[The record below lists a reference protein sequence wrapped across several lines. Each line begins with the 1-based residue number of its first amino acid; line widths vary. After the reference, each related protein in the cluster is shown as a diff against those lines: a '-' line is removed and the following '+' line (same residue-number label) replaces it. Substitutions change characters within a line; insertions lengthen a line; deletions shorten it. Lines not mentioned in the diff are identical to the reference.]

1 MHSKSKKPKE
11 TVNRQFNE
19 TTEQNHQN
27 CQSLFEQTLECDINE
42 MNRAKTATPDEI
54 RKEFQ
59 KTSASELW
67 ELLPDNVS
75 LETLNESLNDSYIPL
90 SLRVKRK
97 LRKKNSKTD
106 FNDKVFEETES
117 VLSVKVHNSAD
128 KLYYKL
134 NGCSGS
140 NNSSTNE
147 TLKVD
152 GQSIAQF
159 VTTGDTRKTHNHIM
173 DEEKAEGT
181 VSDFEST
188 DNICPKSNY
197 NPTNDYMNDFS
208 KLGKKEIVDSE
219 CTINDNR
226 TKNLT
231 NAGECAIIQEP
242 KVSTKDS
249 CKNNNYGFDNH
260 FNGSPVSGPFFDTN
274 TPLSLQKKSSVCRY
288 DVKISSPYG
297 EEFCSPLTYIK
308 QTMQESCDAPS
319 FIEIQDTPDHRNL
332 VMPVVDDTGDYTSNL
347 EDDIKIAATGLS
359 EVNLTTS
366 EKNFVENVSLR
377 MHDLIEEHLIDRLPT
392 EYSCNLRDAEQLNE
406 TGSCL
411 MPKPLYSAKMH
422 NIPETIHSPLQV
434 LLRNKLENSQTSMLD
449 MPEFEIQTSL
459 LNSLCRTLDQTSSSF
474 NITRLGG
481 IMINSEM
488 ENSFQ
493 NNGNCSVGSKVKDSD
508 SFPPEI
514 LYQGKHNDRMQEY
527 GFMCVDTVVQE
538 KDRRDCAVSEKLE
551 INQKAAILDDSEAE
565 TKKNMTRSTKSHHQD
580 SHFQDDSYTTSQ
592 NEEHDQSHEQKDELL
607 KHRCMLPDVK
617 ETDGKSIGET
627 VVEKVIE
634 RKSQT
639 HMKTQ
644 EIPSGTS
651 LKEKVGKIRGKR
663 KVKKKSVKKVS
674 AFMDLSHD
682 TDDDM
687 ILSQVVSSQ
696 QSLDDKTE
704 KLPGNSLKNIQ
715 LSDFDKENNPLV
727 TDNEMPGHA
736 SVIKT
741 RAGQGAL
748 KGQTL
753 DPDELSVSKSKVKS
767 KKYLSY
773 IHDDTCIGKE
783 VESSKTE
790 SDFKYVRNPLT
801 VSKGTNNSL
810 KNEEFDILNSD
821 SLNSVTK
828 NRISADSLKT
838 KTDLKEKVGT
848 FINTV
853 ERATCAASPVSLA
866 DRLRNKLKNSST
878 RQVLTDFTQV

>member
-1 MHSKSKKPKE
+1 M
-11 TVNRQFNE
+11 
-19 TTEQNHQN
+19 
-27 CQSLFEQTLECDINE
+27 ECDIKI
-42 MNRAKTATPDEI
+42 NRAKTATPDDI
-54 RKEFQ
+54 KDFQ
-59 KTSASELW
+59 KTSASEQW
-67 ELLPDNVS
+67 ELVPDDGS
-75 LETLNESLNDSYIPL
+75 LGMLNESMNDSYIPL

-106 FNDKVFEETES
+106 FKAKVSEETES
-117 VLSVKVHNSAD
+117 VLKVKVHNSAD
-128 KLYYKL
+128 KLSCKL
-134 NGCSGS
+134 NGSSGS
-140 NNSSTNE
+140 TYLLTDES
-147 TLKVD
+147 LKVAD
-152 GQSIAQF
+152 QSVAQF
-159 VTTGDTRKTHNHIM
+159 VTTGVTRNAQNHIM
-173 DEEKAEGT
+173 YEEKAEGIY
-181 VSDFEST
+181 SDNEST
-188 DNICPKSNY
+188 DNICPKSDD
-197 NPTNDYMNDFS
+197 NPANDYVNDFP
-208 KLGKKEIVDSE
+208 KLGKKEIVNSE
-219 CTINDNR
+219 CNINNIH
-226 TKNLT
+226 TKIFT
-231 NAGECAIIQEP
+231 NAGDSAIIQEL

-249 CKNNNYGFDNH
+249 CKSNSHSFDNH
-260 FNGSPVSGPFFDTN
+260 FSGSPVSGPLSNTN
-274 TPLSLQKKSSVCRY
+274 TPLSLQKKFSLCGY

-297 EEFCSPLTYIK
+297 EEFCSPVTYIK
-308 QTMQESCDAPS
+308 QTMQERCDAPS
-319 FIEIQDTPDHRNL
+319 FIEIQDTPDHRNPA
-332 VMPVVDDTGDYTSNL
+332 MPVADNTADYTSNL

-359 EVNLTTS
+359 AVNLATP
-366 EKNFVENVSLR
+366 EQNFVENVSLR
-377 MHDLIEEHLIDRLPT
+377 IHDLIEEHHSGRLPT
-392 EYSCNLRDAEQLNE
+392 EYSSNLRDAEQLNKAN
-406 TGSCL
+406 SCL
-411 MPKPLYSAKMH
+411 MPKPLYSAKTY
-422 NIPETIHSPLQV
+422 NVPETIHSPLQV
-434 LLRNKLENSQTSMLD
+434 LLRSKLENSQTNMLD
-449 MPEFEIQTSL
+449 IPEFEIQTSL
-459 LNSLCRTLDQTSSSF
+459 LNSLCRTLDQTSSSP
-474 NITRLGG
+474 NITKLGG
-481 IMINSEM
+481 IMISSEL

-493 NNGNCSVGSKVKDSD
+493 NNGNHSVDSIVKDSD
-508 SFPPEI
+508 TFPPEK

-538 KDRRDCAVSEKLE
+538 KDNRDCAVSEKLE
-551 INQKAAILDDSEAE
+551 INQRAAILDDSEAE

-580 SHFQDDSYTTSQ
+580 SHFQDDSYTLSQ
-592 NEEHDQSHEQKDELL
+592 NEEHGQSHEQKDELL
-607 KHRCMLPDVK
+607 KQRCMLPDVK
-617 ETDGKSIGET
+617 ETDEKSIGET
-627 VVEKVIE
+627 VVENVIE
-634 RKSQT
+634 RKPQT

-644 EIPSGTS
+644 EIPGGTS

-696 QSLDDKTE
+696 QSLDDKIE
-704 KLPGNSLKNIQ
+704 KLSGNSLKNIQ
-715 LSDFDKENNPLV
+715 LSDFDKENDPLV

-736 SVIKT
+736 AVIKT
-741 RAGQGAL
+741 RAEQGAL

-801 VSKGTNNSL
+801 VSKGTNNCL
-810 KNEEFDILNSD
+810 KNEEFNILNSD

-838 KTDLKEKVGT
+838 KTDLNEKVGT